1 METIYILTNEAMP
14 NLIKIGYTTRDDMNT
29 RIKEL
34 YTTGVP
40 LPFEIYYA
48 CLVDDAKKTEDILH
62 ELFKENRI
70 NKKREF
76 FQINPDKVKLAL
88 SLINPINIT
97 PDETDYLTNEEIND
111 IEKIETKKLKNFTFS
126 LVEINPG
133 EILTFARDQNIT
145 CTVHT
150 DNTVIYNNEILTLTE
165 AARKTNLIPYKE
177 LQGPKFWMYKN
188 ETLTNRRKRY
198 QEI

>member
-1 METIYILTNEAMP
+1 METIYILTNNSMP
-14 NLIKIGYTTRDDMNT
+14 NLIKIGYTKRDDLNI
-29 RIKEL
+29 RVKEL

-40 LPFEIYYA
+40 LPFNIYYA
-48 CLVDDAKKTEDILH
+48 CLVEDSQKTEDILH
-62 ELFKENRI
+62 ELFIENRI

-76 FQINPDKVKLAL
+76 FQLDPDKVITAL
-88 SLINPINIT
+88 SLLNPINIT
-97 PDETDYLTNEEIND
+97 PDEKDYLTTEEIKD
-111 IEKIETKKLKNFTFS
+111 IEKTKKLKNFTFS

-133 EILTFARDQNIT
+133 EILTFARDENIT
-145 CTVHT
+145 CTVYT

-198 QEI
+198 QEF

>member
-14 NLIKIGYTTRDDMNT
+14 NLIKIGYTTRDDLNT

-48 CLVDDAKKTEDILH
+48 CLVDDAKKTEKILH
-62 ELFKENRI
+62 QLFQENRI
-70 NKKREF
+70 NNNREF

-97 PDETDYLTNEEIND
+97 PEETDYLTNEEIND

-133 EILTFARDQNIT
+133 EILTFARDENIT

-198 QEI
+198 QEF

>member
-14 NLIKIGYTTRDDMNT
+14 NLIKIGYTTRDDLNT

-48 CLVDDAKKTEDILH
+48 CLVDDAKKTEKILH
-62 ELFKENRI
+62 QLFQENRI
-70 NKKREF
+70 NNNREF

-88 SLINPINIT
+88 SLMNPINIT
-97 PDETDYLTNEEIND
+97 PEETDYLTNEEIND

-198 QEI
+198 QEF

>member
-1 METIYILTNEAMP
+1 METIYILTNNSMP
-14 NLIKIGYTTRDDMNT
+14 NLIKIGYTKRDDLNI
-29 RIKEL
+29 RVKEL

-40 LPFEIYYA
+40 LPFNIYYA
-48 CLVDDAKKTEDILH
+48 CLVEDSQKTEDILH
-62 ELFKENRI
+62 ELFIENRI

-76 FQINPDKVKLAL
+76 FQIDPDKVITAL
-88 SLINPINIT
+88 SLLNPTNIT
-97 PDETDYLTNEEIND
+97 PDEKDYLTTEEIKD
-111 IEKIETKKLKNFTFS
+111 IEKTKKQKNFTFS

-198 QEI
+198 QEF